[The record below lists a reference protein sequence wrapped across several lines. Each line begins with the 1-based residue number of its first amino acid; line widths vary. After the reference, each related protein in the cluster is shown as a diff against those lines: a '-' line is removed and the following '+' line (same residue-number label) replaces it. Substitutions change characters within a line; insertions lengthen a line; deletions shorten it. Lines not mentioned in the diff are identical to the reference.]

1 MGKPQG
7 KAANDPVGTAGHS
20 REENLYSSA
29 EQTNEKGL
37 VSFGKRNGRQ
47 TLGNAK

>member
-1 MGKPQG
+1 MNICGETSRK
-7 KAANDPVGTAGHS
+7 KADDPIGTAAYDM
-20 REENLYSSA
+20 EENLYSSA

-47 TLGNAK
+47 TG